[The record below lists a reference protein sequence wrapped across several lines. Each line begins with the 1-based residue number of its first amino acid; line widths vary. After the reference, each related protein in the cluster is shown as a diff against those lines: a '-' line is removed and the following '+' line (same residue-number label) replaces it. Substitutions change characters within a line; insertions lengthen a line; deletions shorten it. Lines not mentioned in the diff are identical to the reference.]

1 MSARRLAA
9 LLAALAVI
17 GIAAASCGGGDD
29 SQGAST
35 GIEGLLTETI
45 GEAPPATEAAPPPP
59 PPPAIRLVLVKGE
72 PIGPGSKGAHVTAL
86 QKALVVLGY
95 EVGKVDGRFG
105 PKLSDAIAKF
115 QKKHKLTADGVAG
128 KKTIKAVKLEL
139 AKQAPG

>member
-1 MSARRLAA
+1 MSARRLVA
-9 LLAALAVI
+9 LLAALAVT
-17 GIAAASCGGGDD
+17 GLAVASCGGGND
-29 SQGAST
+29 SAGATT
-35 GIEGLLTETI
+35 GLDGLLTETI
-45 GEAPPATEAAPPPP
+45 GEAPSVTEAAPQPP
-59 PPPAIRLVLVKGE
+59 PPPAITLVLVKGK

-95 EVGKVDGRFG
+95 EVGKVDGEFG
-105 PKLSDAIAKF
+105 PRLSDAIAKF